1 MPQTLLGSIALAYQ
15 PLWGKNRALVGVRL
29 TVFPVPGGIVDGLHL
44 LQILRNFWPHKN
56 ATLIVSPATP
66 ELLSTLLEHAPA
78 YSPCIEVPCEWLEDA
93 AIASL
98 VHIAHLRGLRM
109 VWRGPN
115 DWVPAPELV
124 LCFRQQLLS
133 MDAQD
138 TMAALR
144 SALFATTAQTHANS
158 AGSTGGSGGGSALTP
173 PPSPVQA
180 QQIYENIA
188 SRALVDHCLDQRQVA
203 GLLGWPTEEV
213 LHPYRHAGVQPGQHS
228 LQRVINAASA
238 DASMETLEA
247 FIGEDPVL
255 AYRLLAHINSAAM
268 GLRGSIDSL
277 RRALMMLGYTAL
289 KAWCLQQLPNANQ
302 DRNLN
307 PVRTGM
313 VLRAR
318 LIEYLLDAGGETDLR
333 REIYLCGL
341 FSQLDM
347 VMDGTLEATLARIPI
362 SDRITQAITTGE
374 GPYAPYLLTAK
385 ALEASSAA
393 HLPELCAGFDM
404 DLDDVNRALLR
415 TLGATA
421 VSGSV

>member
-1 MPQTLLGSIALAYQ
+1 MPQTLLGSLALAYQ
-15 PLWGKNRALVGVRL
+15 PLWGKNRALIGVRL
-29 TVFPVPGGIVDGLHL
+29 AVFPVPDGIVDALHL
-44 LQILRNFWPHKN
+44 LQVLRSFWPHKN

-66 ELLSTLLEHAPA
+66 ELLCTLLEHAPA
-78 YSPCIEVPCEWLEDA
+78 YSPCIEVPSDWLEDA

-98 VHIAHLRGLRM
+98 VRIAHLRGLQM

-115 DWVPAPELV
+115 DWVPAAELV
-124 LCFRQQLLS
+124 PCFRQQLLT

-138 TMAALR
+138 SLAALR
-144 SALFATTAQTHANS
+144 SALFTTPAQSGGH
-158 AGSTGGSGGGSALTP
+158 GGGTGGSFALAP

-188 SRALVDHCLDQRQVA
+188 SRTLVDHCLDQRQA
-203 GLLGWPTEEV
+203 AALLGWPTEEV
-213 LHPYRHAGVQPGQHS
+213 LHPYRHAGVQPNHSS
-228 LQRVINAASA
+228 LQRVINATRA
-238 DASMETLEA
+238 DASMETIEA
-247 FIGEDPVL
+247 LIGEDPVL

-268 GLRGSIDSL
+268 GLRGGIDSL

-289 KAWCLQQLPNANQ
+289 KDWCLQQLPNANE

-307 PVRTGM
+307 PVRTGI

-318 LIEYLLDAGGETDLR
+318 LIAYLLDAGGETDLR

-341 FSQLDM
+341 FSQLDLL
-347 VMDGTLEATLARIPI
+347 VGSKLDETLGRIPI
-362 SDRITQAITTGE
+362 SSRITEAIISDE
-374 GPYAPYLLTAK
+374 GPYAPYLLVVK

-393 HLPELCAGFDM
+393 HLPALCAGFDM
-404 DLDDVNRALLR
+404 NLDDVNRALLR